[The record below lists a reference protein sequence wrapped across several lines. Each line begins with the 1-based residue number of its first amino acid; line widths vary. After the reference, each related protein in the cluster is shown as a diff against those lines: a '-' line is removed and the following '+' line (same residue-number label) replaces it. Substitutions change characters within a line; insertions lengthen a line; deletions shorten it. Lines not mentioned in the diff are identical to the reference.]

1 MGSQVMLCVVGLALM
16 ALELSAFCGSTSIEL
31 VASMGDSKV
40 IKNDASVLTLPI
52 AQTHAETV
60 KRFNALLADKSVRTF
75 AEIDRAAEAKQVG
88 QARTRRTIM
97 KVFALGLF
105 AKSLT
110 DEQRKRILPK
120 EVPDTLRLYLDGK
133 IDQFWFREDKP
144 GGVVFLMNSS
154 SVEEARSIVEALPLA
169 ANGYLVF
176 EYIPVGP
183 LRPLGLLIGSR
194 QPG

>member
-1 MGSQVMLCVVGLALM
+1 MARSRAGRIAFGILAYGGIALICLGSLILLR
-16 ALELSAFCGSTSIEL
+16 TL
-31 VASMGDSKV
+31 V
-40 IKNDASVLTLPI
+40 I
-52 AQTHAETV
+52 A
-60 KRFNALLADKSVRTF
+60 
-75 AEIDRAAEAKQVG
+75 
-88 QARTRRTIM
+88 TRRTNM

-105 AKSLT
+105 AKPLT

-144 GGVVFLMNSS
+144 GGVVFLMNSR
-154 SVEEARSIVEALPLA
+154 SVEEAKSIVEALPLA

-183 LRPLGLLIGSR
+183 LQPLGLLIEFPQPDSR
-194 QPG
+194 NL